1 MLNFLNFM
9 LSMLKKTLNKLI
21 FRNRYIKIKIKGNS
35 MYPNFLENETYI
47 IDKKINFSKL
57 VRKQPIV
64 FLCDIHKNFHLK
76 RLIAF
81 SGEKVIII
89 DGRLYVEN
97 KLISEIDYGEIKLK
111 ITVSEN
117 SFFCIS
123 DNFNSLGKNCD
134 SIANGSTS
142 NKKITGTIIY

>member
-47 IDKKINFSKL
+47 IDKKIDFSKL
-57 VRKQPIV
+57 VRMQPIL
-64 FLCDIHKNFHLK
+64 FLCDIHKIFHLK

-81 SGEKVIII
+81 SGEKVTII
-89 DGRLYVEN
+89 DGKIYVEN
-97 KLISEIDYGEIKLK
+97 ELMSDIDYGESKLSL
-111 ITVSEN
+111 IVSKN

-134 SIANGSTS
+134 SITNGSIS
-142 NKKITGTIIY
+142 KEKIIGAILD